1 MKVKIVWCV
10 FVITLFLLLLFQ
22 LMFLY
27 NTYILKQ
34 EAVQEILNSEFVVSL
49 EKEVSERFLEAS
61 KLIEKAPKEYEEL
74 AYTFNYNNNNRI
86 TEQGLMSVEFQNQQS
101 FLDYIDFPFELAAFG
116 GIYKDQLLKRKMS
129 LDCNLIYRDSIK
141 IIDSIGHV
149 ANPNFKTDNVYITD
163 GKFVQAHLFIPI
175 PFVFKEMIGLL
186 IVSILMLFLIVV
198 CLIYEMR
205 VIITQ
210 RRLTRLRD
218 DFSHALVHDMKTP
231 LGTIY
236 MAVDQWGKGVLD
248 KSPELRSKFAD
259 TAIAQVLNLQ
269 ALVDKILTIA
279 YLEQNKL
286 TLEPKIMD
294 LSKMVQGL
302 VDKFSIQAKKP
313 VKFTIDI
320 NMENTHIVADPT
332 YLTNAVSNLIDNAIK
347 YSGDSVEIDIN
358 CHSDNSKLFIEVSDN
373 GFGISDKD
381 REKIFEK
388 FERGAAIKRKGAKGF
403 GLGLNY
409 VRRVMNAH
417 GGTVSLSSIEG
428 QGAKFVLY
436 MPLKVSFI

>member
-1 MKVKIVWCV
+1 MRINYIWATFIIAIIV
-10 FVITLFLLLLFQ
+10 LLLSQVFWLHNMYHIQKTDLEERLNTILVEAVQKELDKRFLFSDEHIEKSPEKKVNVFEFAVDNDKVQ
-22 LMFLY
+22 SEGLLVQQNEAMQRLMLFENINFDLSVLDSIYNVMLEQQKLEVEYYLCYQDSAQILDSVGDSSLRGIKSVEVPIVNNTEVQATYSITMPLVLSQMVWMLVVSVLMFLL
-27 NTYILKQ
+27 I
-34 EAVQEILNSEFVVSL
+34 IICFV
-49 EKEVSERFLEAS
+49 
-61 KLIEKAPKEYEEL
+61 Y
-74 AYTFNYNNNNRI
+74 
-86 TEQGLMSVEFQNQQS
+86 
-101 FLDYIDFPFELAAFG
+101 
-116 GIYKDQLLKRKMS
+116 QL
-129 LDCNLIYRDSIK
+129 
-141 IIDSIGHV
+141 
-149 ANPNFKTDNVYITD
+149 
-163 GKFVQAHLFIPI
+163 
-175 PFVFKEMIGLL
+175 
-186 IVSILMLFLIVV
+186 
-198 CLIYEMR
+198 R

-320 NMENTHIVADPT
+320 DMESTHIVADPT

-347 YSGDSVEIDIN
+347 YSSDSVEIDIN
-358 CHSDNSKLFIEVSDN
+358 CHSDNNKLFIEVSDN

-388 FERGAAIKRKGAKGF
+388 FERGAAVRRKGAKGF

>member
-1 MKVKIVWCV
+1 MRINYIWTTFIISIIV
-10 FVITLFLLLLFQ
+10 LLLSQIFWLHNMYHIQKTDLEERLNLVLVEAVKKELDKRFLYSDQ
-22 LMFLY
+22 QLQKSPEKKGSSFKFILDNDKIQSEGLLALQNEALQRLMVFKHIKFDLSVVDSLYNVMLEQQKLEVEYYLCYQDSAQILDSVGDSSLRGIKSVEVPIVNNAKVQATYSITMPLVLSQMVWMLVVSVLMFLL
-27 NTYILKQ
+27 I
-34 EAVQEILNSEFVVSL
+34 IICFV
-49 EKEVSERFLEAS
+49 
-61 KLIEKAPKEYEEL
+61 Y
-74 AYTFNYNNNNRI
+74 
-86 TEQGLMSVEFQNQQS
+86 
-101 FLDYIDFPFELAAFG
+101 
-116 GIYKDQLLKRKMS
+116 QL
-129 LDCNLIYRDSIK
+129 
-141 IIDSIGHV
+141 
-149 ANPNFKTDNVYITD
+149 
-163 GKFVQAHLFIPI
+163 
-175 PFVFKEMIGLL
+175 
-186 IVSILMLFLIVV
+186 
-198 CLIYEMR
+198 R

>member
-1 MKVKIVWCV
+1 MRINYIWTTFIIAIIV
-10 FVITLFLLLLFQ
+10 LFLSQVFWLHNMYYLKKTDLEERLNMILVEAVQKELDKRFLYSEQQLKKSPNKKGDSFKFTLDNDEVQKEGLLAQQNEAMQRMMLFENFEFDLSVLDSIYNGMLEQ
-22 LMFLY
+22 DGIEIEYNLYYQDSAQILDSVGDSSLRGIKSVEVPIVNNAKVQATYSITMPLVLSQMVWMLVVSVLMFLM
-27 NTYILKQ
+27 I
-34 EAVQEILNSEFVVSL
+34 IICFV
-49 EKEVSERFLEAS
+49 
-61 KLIEKAPKEYEEL
+61 Y
-74 AYTFNYNNNNRI
+74 
-86 TEQGLMSVEFQNQQS
+86 
-101 FLDYIDFPFELAAFG
+101 
-116 GIYKDQLLKRKMS
+116 QL
-129 LDCNLIYRDSIK
+129 
-141 IIDSIGHV
+141 
-149 ANPNFKTDNVYITD
+149 
-163 GKFVQAHLFIPI
+163 
-175 PFVFKEMIGLL
+175 
-186 IVSILMLFLIVV
+186 
-198 CLIYEMR
+198 R

-218 DFSHALVHDMKTP
+218 DFSNALVHDMKTP

-320 NMENTHIVADPT
+320 DMESTHIVADPT

-388 FERGAAIKRKGAKGF
+388 FERGAAVRRKGAKGF

>member
-1 MKVKIVWCV
+1 MRINYIWTTFIIAIIV
-10 FVITLFLLLLFQ
+10 LFLSQVFWLHNMYYLKKTDLEERLNMILVEAVQKELDKRFLCSEQQLKKSPNKKGDSFKFTLDNDEVQKEGLLAQQNEAMQRMMLFENFEFDLSVLDSIYNGMLEQ
-22 LMFLY
+22 DGIEIEYNLYYQDSAQILDSVGDSSLRGIKSVEVPIVNNAKVQATYSITMPLVLSQMVWMLVVSVLMFLL
-27 NTYILKQ
+27 I
-34 EAVQEILNSEFVVSL
+34 IICFV
-49 EKEVSERFLEAS
+49 
-61 KLIEKAPKEYEEL
+61 Y
-74 AYTFNYNNNNRI
+74 
-86 TEQGLMSVEFQNQQS
+86 
-101 FLDYIDFPFELAAFG
+101 
-116 GIYKDQLLKRKMS
+116 QL
-129 LDCNLIYRDSIK
+129 
-141 IIDSIGHV
+141 
-149 ANPNFKTDNVYITD
+149 
-163 GKFVQAHLFIPI
+163 
-175 PFVFKEMIGLL
+175 
-186 IVSILMLFLIVV
+186 
-198 CLIYEMR
+198 R

-218 DFSHALVHDMKTP
+218 DFSNALVHDMKTP

-320 NMENTHIVADPT
+320 DMESTHIVADPT

-388 FERGAAIKRKGAKGF
+388 FERGAAVRRKGAKGF

>member
-1 MKVKIVWCV
+1 MRINYIWTTFIIAIIVLLLSQVFWLHNMYHIQKTDLEERLNTILVEAVQKELDKRFLFSDEHIEKSPEKKVNVFEFAVDNDKVQSEGLLVQQNEAMQRLMLFENINFDLSVLDSIYNVMLEQQKLEVEYYLCYQDSAQILDSVGDSSLRGIKSVEVPIVNNAKV
-10 FVITLFLLLLFQ
+10 QATYSITLPLVLSQMVWMLVVSV
-22 LMFLY
+22 LMFLL
-27 NTYILKQ
+27 I
-34 EAVQEILNSEFVVSL
+34 IICFV
-49 EKEVSERFLEAS
+49 
-61 KLIEKAPKEYEEL
+61 Y
-74 AYTFNYNNNNRI
+74 
-86 TEQGLMSVEFQNQQS
+86 
-101 FLDYIDFPFELAAFG
+101 
-116 GIYKDQLLKRKMS
+116 QL
-129 LDCNLIYRDSIK
+129 
-141 IIDSIGHV
+141 
-149 ANPNFKTDNVYITD
+149 
-163 GKFVQAHLFIPI
+163 
-175 PFVFKEMIGLL
+175 
-186 IVSILMLFLIVV
+186 
-198 CLIYEMR
+198 R

-320 NMENTHIVADPT
+320 DMESTHIVADPT

-388 FERGAAIKRKGAKGF
+388 FERGAAVRRKGAKGF

>member
-1 MKVKIVWCV
+1 MRINYIWTTFIIAIIV
-10 FVITLFLLLLFQ
+10 LFLSQVFWLHNMYYLKKTDLEERLNMILVEAVQKELDKRFLYSEQQLKKSPNKKGDSFKFTLDNDEVQKEGLLAQQNEAMQRMMLFENFEFDLSVLDSIYNGMLEQ
-22 LMFLY
+22 DGIEIEYNLYYQDSAQILDSVGDSSLRGIKSVEVPIVNNAKVQATYSITMPLVLSQMVWMLVVSVLMFLL
-27 NTYILKQ
+27 I
-34 EAVQEILNSEFVVSL
+34 IICFV
-49 EKEVSERFLEAS
+49 
-61 KLIEKAPKEYEEL
+61 Y
-74 AYTFNYNNNNRI
+74 
-86 TEQGLMSVEFQNQQS
+86 
-101 FLDYIDFPFELAAFG
+101 
-116 GIYKDQLLKRKMS
+116 QL
-129 LDCNLIYRDSIK
+129 
-141 IIDSIGHV
+141 
-149 ANPNFKTDNVYITD
+149 
-163 GKFVQAHLFIPI
+163 
-175 PFVFKEMIGLL
+175 
-186 IVSILMLFLIVV
+186 
-198 CLIYEMR
+198 R

-218 DFSHALVHDMKTP
+218 DFSNALVHDMKTP

-320 NMENTHIVADPT
+320 DMESTHIVADPT

-358 CHSDNSKLFIEVSDN
+358 CHSDNNKLFIEVSDN

-388 FERGAAIKRKGAKGF
+388 FERGAAVRRKGAKGF